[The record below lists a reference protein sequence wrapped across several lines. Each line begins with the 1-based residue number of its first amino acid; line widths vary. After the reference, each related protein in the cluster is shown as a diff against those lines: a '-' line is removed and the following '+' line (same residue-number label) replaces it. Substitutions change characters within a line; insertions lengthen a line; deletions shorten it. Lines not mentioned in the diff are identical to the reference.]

1 MRAFAWHTAGW
12 LNFAMMLWD
21 WTSLDESDIERAIEW
36 LQGEGQISQQER
48 ADMLAFL
55 CRHS

>member
-21 WTSLDESDIERAIEW
+21 WTSLDESDIERAIDS
-36 LQGEGQISQQER
+36 LSSDGQISRDER
-48 ADMLAFL
+48 VKMLAFL
-55 CRHS
+55 RKHR